1 MRASRVEE
9 APSYTS
15 ASSATHQHRVHPS
28 PLIVADLA
36 EELARH
42 HRAAFG
48 WALACCRW
56 DPAAAEDVLHTAYLK
71 LVDGRARYAG
81 TAEFRTFLFGVIR
94 RTASEER
101 RRRTVRRALSLSW
114 LTQNGHEPTVPAI
127 GLRTIVRDETNR
139 ALIAALSR
147 LSARQRE
154 VLHLVFYQDLSIADA
169 ASVIGISVGAARVHY
184 ERGKA
189 QLRRLLGEDGTHA
202 D

>member
-1 MRASRVEE
+1 MRNHQSAASYDR
-9 APSYTS
+9 ALG
-15 ASSATHQHRVHPS
+15 ATHQHRVHPS

-36 EELARH
+36 DELARH

-71 LVDGRARYAG
+71 IVDQRARYAG
-81 TAEFRTFLFGVIR
+81 NAEFRTFLFGVIR

-101 RRRTVRRALSLSW
+101 RRSAVRKAFSLSW
-114 LTQNGHEPTVPAI
+114 LAQNGHEPTVPPI
-127 GLRTIVRDETNR
+127 GLDTMLRDETNR
-139 ALIAALSR
+139 ALIAALMR

-169 ASVIGISVGAARVHY
+169 ASVIGISVGSTRVHY

-189 QLRRLLGEDGTHA
+189 QLRRLLGKDGTHA